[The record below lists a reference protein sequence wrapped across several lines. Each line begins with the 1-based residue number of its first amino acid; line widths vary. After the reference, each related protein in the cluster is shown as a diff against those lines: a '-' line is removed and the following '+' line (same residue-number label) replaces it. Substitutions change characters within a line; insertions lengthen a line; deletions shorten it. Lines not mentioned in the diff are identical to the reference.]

1 MEEKVDFL
9 DLSQD
14 TGTIPEKELEASP
27 GYPSREDLNK
37 GPVAVIECT
46 EEIPCNPCETV
57 CPRGAIVVG
66 EPITNLPRIDPE
78 KCNGC
83 ELCISICPGL
93 AIFVVDAT
101 YSDGKAAVSFP
112 YEYLPLPKEGDELEA
127 INRKGETVCKGKII
141 KVRSPKSYDHT
152 PVITIIVPKKYVDEV
167 RGIKRLERM

>member
-9 DLSQD
+9 GLSQD

-37 GPVAVIECT
+37 GPVAVAECT

-83 ELCISICPGL
+83 GLCIPICPGL
-93 AIFVVDAT
+93 AIFLVDAT
-101 YSDGKAAVSFP
+101 YSENGAAISFP
-112 YEYLPLPKEGDELEA
+112 HEYLPLPKEADEVEA
-127 INRKGETVCKGKII
+127 VNRKGEIICKGKVV
-141 KVRSPKSYDHT
+141 KVRNPKSYDHT
-152 PVITIIVPKKYVDEV
+152 PVVTIVVPKKYVDEV